1 MSNDFFDTI
10 ANGYALSARSS
21 YKFTFYTNPNDAYMQ
36 NIKQIIHNPPATII
50 IWKNGNKSVVKCMD
64 TDTYNP
70 EQGIAMCLLKEMLSE
85 DAYREL
91 KKIMCE
97 TSTDFNT
104 RKKMNNETEDKEDES
119 KRQ

>member
-1 MSNDFFDTI
+1 MPNDFIDAIMT
-10 ANGYALSARSS
+10 GYRPQ
-21 YKFTFYTNPNDAYMQ
+21 YRFIFNTYNPNDAYID

-70 EQGIAMCLLKEMLSE
+70 EQGIAMCLLKEILSE
-85 DAYREL
+85 NGYREL
-91 KKIMCE
+91 KKVMCE
-97 TSTDFNT
+97 TSTNFDA
-104 RKKMNNETEDKEDES
+104 RKKVNNETENKEDES